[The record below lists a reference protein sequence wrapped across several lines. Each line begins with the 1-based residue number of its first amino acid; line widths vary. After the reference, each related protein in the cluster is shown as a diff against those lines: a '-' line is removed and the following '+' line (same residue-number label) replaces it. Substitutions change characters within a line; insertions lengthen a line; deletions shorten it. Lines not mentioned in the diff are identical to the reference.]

1 MLATPLNIYSSYKF
15 NNHIEL
21 QYHSIDDTIL
31 NDIVHDVSNIQSLSK
46 LFNQE

>member
-1 MLATPLNIYSSYKF
+1 MYSYKF

-31 NDIVHDVSNIQSLSK
+31 NDMVLVIFRALVSKSSLASSP
-46 LFNQE
+46 LM